1 MIQEDLPV
9 ISIVVP
15 NFNSDR
21 YIKEF
26 LGSMIKQTYSS
37 WELIIVDDG
46 SSDHSLEIIK
56 QYAETD
62 KRIRFYY
69 PEGAKGACARRNQG
83 LRLAKGEFICF
94 FDSDDIVPEDSLK
107 TRVEEISSNTSADF
121 IVSPAISFYK
131 NPGDTKRLVLG
142 FPFFKDDLDMFLKRY
157 RLPFGVWTNTYRKSY
172 LERKQILWDEN
183 LKSLQ
188 DSDFNI
194 QALKKESDYAFS
206 NDINPAY
213 YWRIGGNPN
222 SITKTIKSKENME
235 SQIYFYDKL
244 WRDFKDSKYN
254 KSVRRFGLTLLQRCA
269 LLGYDIDPE
278 KINCRKSDYARYI
291 LLRKL
296 YACEIFRKASIITNW
311 LLFPVRMTDEY
322 VFRIKNRISCH
333 NYFKKICIPNSDVPN
348 SN

>member
-1 MIQEDLPV
+1 MGQEENLI

-15 NFNSDR
+15 NYNSER

-26 LGSMIKQTYSS
+26 LDSMIRQTYSS

-46 SSDHSLEIIK
+46 SSDKSPEIIK

-83 LRLAKGEFICF
+83 LRLAQGEFICF
-94 FDSDDIVPEDSLK
+94 FDSDDIIPEDSLQ
-107 TRVEEISSNTSADF
+107 TRFREISSNTSVDF
-121 IVSPAISFYK
+121 IVSPAVSFYK
-131 NPGDTKRLVLG
+131 KPGDTKRLVLG

-157 RLPFGVWTNTYRKSY
+157 RLPFGVWTNTYRKSFF
-172 LERKQILWDEN
+172 EREQIQWDEN
-183 LKSLQ
+183 LRSLQ

-194 QALKKESDYAFS
+194 QALKNGSCYAFS

-222 SITKTIKSKENME
+222 SITKTIKSKENMK

-254 KSVRRFGLTLLQRCA
+254 KSVQRFGLTLLQRCA
-269 LLGYDIDPE
+269 LLGYDIDPI
-278 KINCRKSDYARYI
+278 KMNCRKSDYVRYKI
-291 LLRKL
+291 LRKL
-296 YACEIFRKASIITNW
+296 YAGKIFKKVSIVTNW
-311 LLFPVRMTDEY
+311 LLFPIRMTDEY
-322 VFRIKNRISCH
+322 VFRIKNMISCR
-333 NYFKKICIPNSDVPN
+333 NYFKKVSIPNSDISN
-348 SN
+348 SD